1 MVRYWSRQEK
11 SRKWASP
18 SYRATQRRNSRSGR
32 KAINCEKTVRPW
44 FMNHCPP
51 PQNGI
56 LKPVAVQIAA
66 RHKSRQTA
74 DWQGLVRL
82 RKVLYRTL
90 VIFQV
95 GVAPSEF
102 LLFFVRHL
110 QFLEVYVH
118 VGSPVLPATA
128 IAARNATAKAILAK
142 RLSFH
147 EDSTEPT
154 TTA

>member
-90 VIFQV
+90 VVSTLSVTYPSSV
-95 GVAPSEF
+95 GRLS
-102 LLFFVRHL
+102 RH
-110 QFLEVYVH
+110 
-118 VGSPVLPATA
+118 SRRT
-128 IAARNATAKAILAK
+128 LAK
-142 RLSFH
+142 SDLLIFS
-147 EDSTEPT
+147 
-154 TTA
+154 

>member
-90 VIFQV
+90 VILNKLYDV
-95 GVAPSEF
+95 CLAVTVE
-102 LLFFVRHL
+102 
-110 QFLEVYVH
+110 
-118 VGSPVLPATA
+118 
-128 IAARNATAKAILAK
+128 IANERYRSVSIGL
-142 RLSFH
+142 R
-147 EDSTEPT
+147 EIERY
-154 TTA
+154 